1 MKGWTCLKN
10 IVLQKGLT
18 RVSFY
23 KGIDAL
29 GEIRYIIT
37 TDTYGAIG
45 SREEVTKERGNELFS
60 KLVSEGY
67 EKYWERIQREVKAI

>member
-1 MKGWTCLKN
+1 MKVWTCIKN

-23 KGIDAL
+23 QGIDAL
-29 GEIRYIIT
+29 GKIRYIIT
-37 TDTYGAIG
+37 TDAYGIPG
-45 SREEVTKERGNELFS
+45 SREEVTKEKGNELFS

-67 EKYWERIQREVKAI
+67 EKYWARG